1 MPYFFFGHDVT
12 DMTVRQINKLFREK
26 DESNLWPIRG
36 RFNATERA
44 IRRVRRNVLPHL
56 GGTGGAEYAEILSN
70 EISEIVNNSRN
81 W

>member
-1 MPYFFFGHDVT
+1 MPYYFYDTDVA
-12 DMTVRQINKLFREK
+12 DMTVRQINRLFREK

-70 EISEIVNNSRN
+70 EISKIVNNSSN

>member
-1 MPYFFFGHDVT
+1 MPYYYYNTDVA
-12 DMTVRQINKLFREK
+12 DMTVRQINKLFRDN
-26 DESNLWPIRG
+26 DESGLWPVRG

-70 EISEIVNNSRN
+70 EISKIVNNSSN

>member
-1 MPYFFFGHDVT
+1 MPYFFFGRDVS
-12 DMTVRQINKLFREK
+12 DMTVRQVNKLFREK

-44 IRRVRRNVLPHL
+44 IRRVRRNILPHL

-70 EISEIVNNSRN
+70 EISEIVNNPRN
-81 W
+81 E